1 MSVQIVVPPLGE
13 SVKEAT
19 VAKWH
24 KKPGD
29 AVKVDELLVELE
41 TDKVTLEVNA
51 PATGK
56 ISEVVANEGTNVG
69 VGAVLGVMVEGNVA
83 IASPKSTA
91 AAAPSPAAP
100 APTAPA
106 KTATKP
112 ANANTDAVLS
122 PAASKTAADMKVDL
136 KNVTPT
142 GKDGRVTKGD
152 VLAAEA
158 PKAAPVAPTATS
170 DNTAREQRVR
180 MTRLRKT
187 IAERLKESQNTAAIL
202 STFNEIDMSETFR
215 IRKQYQEQ
223 FMEKHGVKL
232 GFMSF
237 FVKAVVQALKEIPSV
252 NSSIDGEDIVYK
264 NYYDI
269 GIAVGTEQGLVVPV
283 LRDADKLGF
292 AGIEKGIAALG
303 KRARDGKLTMADM
316 AGATFSVTNGGTYGS
331 LLSTPII
338 NPPQSGILGM
348 HNIVERPVAV
358 NGQVVIHPMMYVAL
372 SYDHRIIDGKEAV
385 TFLVKIKQLIERP
398 EKLLFDI

>member
-91 AAAPSPAAP
+91 AAAASP

-122 PAASKTAADMKVDL
+122 PAASKTAADMKVEL

-152 VLAAEA
+152 VLAAAEA
-158 PKAAPVAPTATS
+158 PKASPVAPTTTA

-372 SYDHRIIDGKEAV
+372 SYDHRLIDGKEAV